1 MAAIELSKNVQ
12 STGFNETE
20 FKAVGNPLTG
30 ALKVE
35 LAADT
40 DVIGLVSIDQ
50 TTVGTTDS
58 VTVKA
63 SAGIGALTEGA
74 PADDTASSGLNGR
87 LQRVAQRLTSLIAL
101 LPAAFTAGGGVKTGL
116 VDALPA
122 GTNLLGKVGIDQT
135 TPGTTNKVSIGTDG
149 TVAINAAVPAGTNL
163 IGNFGI
169 DQTTAGTTDSVT
181 VKASAG
187 IGSLTET
194 APVTDTASSG
204 LNGRLQRIAAHLTNV
219 VSYTSRLLSST
230 GPKAAG
236 AALATTALQVGG
248 THTTVLPTMTDTQE
262 GGLQLDASG
271 RLIVSGTFWQT
282 TQPVSIAAAV
292 VLAGF
297 TPVTITTAT
306 TTLVKSG
313 AGLLHGITVNSLG
326 TVASTIEVYD
336 ALTATGTPIAIIDSL
351 TLSGQFLYD
360 LNFATGLTLVTTGTV
375 APNLTVSYR

>member
-1 MAAIELSKNVQ
+1 MAAIELSKNVAT
-12 STGFNETE
+12 TGFNETE

-30 ALKVE
+30 ALLVE
-35 LAADT
+35 LATGAPVPGSSDT
-40 DVIGLVSIDQ
+40 LEATQVLVK
-50 TTVGTTDS
+50 T
-58 VTVKA
+58 
-63 SAGIGALTEGA
+63 GIGAVTETA
-74 PADDTASSGLNGR
+74 PATDTASSGLNGR
-87 LQRVAQRLTSLIAL
+87 LQRV
-101 LPAAFTAGGGVKTGL
+101 
-116 VDALPA
+116 
-122 GTNLLGKVGIDQT
+122 
-135 TPGTTNKVSIGTDG
+135 
-149 TVAINAAVPAGTNL
+149 
-163 IGNFGI
+163 
-169 DQTTAGTTDSVT
+169 
-181 VKASAG
+181 
-187 IGSLTET
+187 
-194 APVTDTASSG
+194 
-204 LNGRLQRIAAHLTNV
+204 AAHLTNV

-236 AALATTALQVGG
+236 GALATTALQVGG

-336 ALTATGTPIAIIDSL
+336 ALTATGTPLAIIDSL
-351 TLSGQFLYD
+351 TLSGQFVYD
-360 LNFATGLTLVTTGTV
+360 LNFTTGLTLVTTGTV
-375 APNLTVSYR
+375 APNLTVAYR